1 MLLRIV
7 HHTRYHYQTPVLL
20 AQHLAHLRPLEWQG
34 QQVLEHHLSV
44 SPEPAQ
50 LQQGLDAFGNWR
62 CFFALQSA
70 HQTLDVGANSLVQTC
85 PPAPLPDSPPWE
97 TVCEGFRYHAGARYL
112 PASEFQF
119 ASPYVPRDEAFA
131 AFARPVFTPG
141 RPLLQACEAL
151 CSKIHHELQYE
162 TASTQVNTPALEAL
176 AQGKGVCQDFAHIM
190 IGCLR
195 SLGLAARYVSG
206 YLLTQPPPGRA
217 RLIGADA
224 SHAWVSVWCDGAWHD
239 FDPTN
244 DRCGSPSPGEDYV
257 TLTLGRD
264 FGDVSPLR
272 GVIQGGGAHQL
283 QVDVTV
289 APPDEYRRLTATQ
302 PIAGAAGAADAA
314 QDAANE
320 SAATNRATTDA
331 PDATG
336 TDSASAG

>member
-7 HHTRYHYQTPVLL
+7 HHTRYRYQTPVLL

-34 QQVLEHHLSV
+34 QQVLEHRLSV

-70 HQTLDVGANSLVQTC
+70 HDTLDVGADSLVQTR
-85 PPAPLPDSPPWE
+85 APEALPDSPPWE
-97 TVCEGFRYHAGARYL
+97 EVREGFRYHAGARYL
-112 PASEFQF
+112 PASEFLF
-119 ASPYVPRDEAFA
+119 ASPYVPRDPIFA
-131 AFARPVFTPG
+131 AFAQPAFTPG
-141 RPLLQACEAL
+141 RPLLEACAAL
-151 CSKIHHELQYE
+151 CHKIHTELQYE
-162 TASTQVNTPALEAL
+162 SASTQVNTPALEAL

-195 SLGLAARYVSG
+195 SQGLAARYVSG
-206 YLLTQPPPGRA
+206 YLLTQPPPGQP

-272 GVIQGGGAHQL
+272 GVIQGGGAHLL
-283 QVDVTV
+283 QVEVTV
-289 APPDEYRRLTATQ
+289 APPDEYHALTEARLLAPTEPTAPAEPRSATMTE
-302 PIAGAAGAADAA
+302 ITDGGGRAG
-314 QDAANE
+314 
-320 SAATNRATTDA
+320 TDA
-331 PDATG
+331 G
-336 TDSASAG
+336 